1 MFICYNVLMKNIKSY
16 AYAALGGIL
25 FAVSVNLF
33 LIPASIYNGGVVGIA
48 QLFRDAVLHLFNIN
62 PSFDIAG
69 ILNFTLNIPILIFA
83 WTRMSKNFVKLTLVS
98 IIAQTITL
106 SIIPVQTKPLIDDV
120 FVAILIAAVMGA
132 FGASLT
138 YRAKGSSGGL
148 DVIGFYRSQK
158 NKGSLGSI
166 YLAVNSVIYAICLI
180 LYDVQTALYSL
191 IYSSIFSYCLDKF
204 HHHNIEVN
212 VMIFTKNTEI
222 KHLINNV
229 IRRGV
234 THWDGKGA
242 YTGDTMDV
250 IVTIVAQSEVAEL
263 RKLVKKTDPGAFIIL
278 NENLKVEG
286 GFEKRLI

>member
-1 MFICYNVLMKNIKSY
+1 MKKTNTY
-16 AYAALGGIL
+16 ALAALGGAM
-25 FAVSVNLF
+25 FAISVNLF
-33 LIPASIYNGGVVGIA
+33 LIPASIYNGGIFGIA
-48 QLFRDAVLHLFNIN
+48 QLVRDFLIATFNLS

-69 ILNFTLNIPILIFA
+69 ILNFTINVPILLFA
-83 WTRMSKNFVKLTLVS
+83 WTRMSKNFVKLSLIA
-98 IIAQTITL
+98 IIAQTVTL
-106 SIIPVQTKPLIDDV
+106 SLVPIPTTPIVNDV
-120 FVAILIAAVMGA
+120 FIAILIAAVMGA
-132 FGASLT
+132 FGSSLT

-148 DVIGFYRSQK
+148 DIIGFYRSQK

-166 YLAVNSVIYAICLI
+166 YLIVNTGIYAICLLI
-180 LYDVQTALYSL
+180 YDVQIALYSL
-191 IYSSIFSYCLDKF
+191 IYSTIYSFCLDKF

-212 VMIFTKNTEI
+212 VMIFTKNKEI

-234 THWDGKGA
+234 THWDGTGG

-250 IVTIVAQSEVAEL
+250 IVTIVSQSEVQQL
-263 RKLVKKTDPGAFIIL
+263 RKVIKQADPKAFIIL